1 MATVSKNKILEL
13 LKSQKD
19 FDEKKFDAAIK
30 TQKKKGGSLGK
41 ILIESGII
49 TQKDFMIFLGTQLNI
64 PPVNLSRYKLDP
76 ELLEIFTESVIRDYK
91 VIPISKIGDILTVAV
106 SDPLDALIL
115 DKLKATTGHKIEMV
129 LSTEDE
135 IKTTIDHFYSGRG
148 FDFKKTVDE
157 MSESGIGLVELR
169 DAQTAEQLEISQI
182 IDKVKLPPII
192 KIVNLILI
200 EALKK
205 RASDIHIEP
214 TEKLLRVR
222 YRIDGVLHDSLTLP
236 KKSQNAIIARVKILS
251 NLEITQSNLPQDGS
265 FKVKIEGKEI
275 DFRVSV
281 LPTANGSKVVLRL
294 LDRTK
299 LSVGLGDLGFLPE
312 AEELFNKSILK
323 PYGIILVTGP
333 TGSGKSTTLYS
344 VLNQLNTTDKSII
357 TLEDPVEYQLEGITQ
372 IQIRPDIELTFA
384 SGLRSLLRQNPDVIM
399 VGEIRDGETADIAIK
414 ASLTGQVVF
423 STLHTNDAPS
433 AITRLIDMGVE
444 PFLIA
449 SSLVFIAAQ
458 RLCRKICHSCK
469 EAYEI
474 SKQVLD
480 RIGISEE
487 QLKASGKTKFYHGK
501 GCPKCNNT
509 GFLGRM
515 GILEA
520 LFIDDEIKTMI
531 TKRESTDTIRDYA
544 LKHGMKTLRDDAIYK
559 FLNGW
564 TTLEE
569 VLTITQHE

>member
-1 MATVSKNKILEL
+1 
-13 LKSQKD
+13 
-19 FDEKKFDAAIK
+19 KKFEAALKI
-30 TQKKKGGSLGK
+30 QKKTGGSIGK
-41 ILIESGII
+41 ILIESGVI
-49 TQKDFMIFLGTQLNI
+49 TQQDFMLFLSNQLNI
-64 PPVNLSRYKLDP
+64 PPINLSHYKLDP
-76 ELLEIFTESVIRDYK
+76 TLMELFPENIIRECK
-91 VIPISKIGDILTVAV
+91 IVPISKIGDVLTVAL
-106 SDPLDALIL
+106 SDPFDTLLL
-115 DKLKATTGHKIEMV
+115 DKIKSITGYNIESVLTTEEEVKV
-129 LSTEDE
+129 A
-135 IKTTIDHFYSGRG
+135 IDNFYSGRG
-148 FDFKKTVDE
+148 FDFKKTVGE
-157 MSESGIGLVELR
+157 ISESGIGLVEIN
-169 DAQTAEQLEISQI
+169 AEEKEAEKIEIGQI
-182 IDKVKLPPII
+182 ADKVKLPPII

-214 TEKLLRVR
+214 TEKCLRVR
-222 YRIDGVLHDSLTLP
+222 YRVDGVLHDSLTLP
-236 KKSQNAIIARVKILS
+236 KKSQNAIIARLKILS
-251 NLEITQSNLPQDGS
+251 NLEIAQTHMPQDGA

-294 LDRTK
+294 LDKST
-299 LSVGLGDLGFLPE
+299 LSVGLDNLGFLPE
-312 AEELFNKSILK
+312 SVELFKRAITR

-344 VLNQLNTTDKSII
+344 ILNQLNVSEKSII
-357 TLEDPVEYQLEGITQ
+357 TLEDPAEYQIEGLTQ
-372 IQIRPDIELTFA
+372 IQVRSDIGLTFA

-414 ASLTGQVVF
+414 ASLTGQLVL
-423 STLHTNDAPS
+423 STLHTNDAAS

-458 RLCRKICHSCK
+458 RLCRKICPHCK
-469 EAYEI
+469 EPCEVPR
-474 SKQVLD
+474 QVLE
-480 RIGISEE
+480 RIGINYETLE
-487 QLKASGKTKFYHGK
+487 KTGKSKFYEGK

-531 TKRESTDTIRDYA
+531 VKRASDDEIKDYA
-544 LKHGMKTLRDDAIYK
+544 VKHGMKTLRDDAISK
-559 FLNGW
+559 FLNGL

-569 VLTITQHE
+569 ALSVT